1 MATMKTRPKAAAV
14 ADLPAKTYEGL
25 APEQLIQIYRLMYQS
40 RCIDDREIL
49 LKRQQRVFF
58 QISGAGHEAL
68 LVAAGMAL
76 KPSYDWFYPYYRD
89 RTLCLAALSNG
100 LAFNTS
106 FLSTFLADFA
116 RA

>member
-58 QISGAGHEAL
+58 QISAAGHEAL
-68 LVAAGMAL
+68 LVAAGMVL
-76 KPSYDWFYPYYRD
+76 KPGYDWFYPYSGPHPLPGFGHDIRRD
-89 RTLCLAALSNG
+89 VDERRRC
-100 LAFNTS
+100 
-106 FLSTFLADFA
+106 
-116 RA
+116 RR